1 LPPEFLE
8 KYFRP
13 LNQRFAFRKELRRAL
28 IFGRHDLGQDAP
40 ISRLDLLI
48 CRNLLMYF
56 NSETQK
62 RVLSRLHFALNG
74 TGYLMLGRAEM
85 LLTHTNLFTPADLRR
100 RVFSKVPNARMRE
113 GMLMLTEKVQE
124 TIMTPPAI
132 DLRLRMLVFD
142 SNPVAQIVLDVK
154 GHLFMMNERAQALF
168 GLVSRDIGRPVQD
181 FELFYRP
188 VALRPPLTQTHL
200 EHRLIGFK
208 DVFFAGATGE
218 NHWYDVQVIPMMD
231 SNDTILGT
239 LLTYTDV
246 TLMKRLHDQ
255 LEQTNQELETA
266 YEELQSTNEEM
277 ETTNEELQSTV
288 EELETTNEELH
299 STNEEMETINEELQS
314 TNEEL
319 ETLNDELRRRS
330 DELHQVN
337 HLTETIFANL
347 PSAVVVLDRDQ
358 LVKVWSQRAEDLWG
372 LRSDEALGQHFMNL
386 DIGLPTEQ
394 LKQPIR
400 ACLSGDATS
409 QTALVTATNRRG
421 KSIPCKVT
429 CLPLRSTL
437 DIISGIIVVMEEVEA

>member
-1 LPPEFLE
+1 
-8 KYFRP
+8 
-13 LNQRFAFRKELRRAL
+13 
-28 IFGRHDLGQDAP
+28 
-40 ISRLDLLI
+40 
-48 CRNLLMYF
+48 
-56 NSETQK
+56 
-62 RVLSRLHFALNG
+62 
-74 TGYLMLGRAEM
+74 
-85 LLTHTNLFTPADLRR
+85 
-100 RVFSKVPNARMRE
+100 
-113 GMLMLTEKVQE
+113 
-124 TIMTPPAI
+124 
-132 DLRLRMLVFD
+132 
-142 SNPVAQIVLDVK
+142 
-154 GHLFMMNERAQALF
+154 
-168 GLVSRDIGRPVQD
+168 
-181 FELFYRP
+181 
-188 VALRPPLTQTHL
+188 
-200 EHRLIGFK
+200 
-208 DVFFAGATGE
+208 
-218 NHWYDVQVIPMMD
+218 
-231 SNDTILGT
+231 
-239 LLTYTDV
+239 
-246 TLMKRLHDQ
+246 
-255 LEQTNQELETA
+255 
-266 YEELQSTNEEM
+266 
-277 ETTNEELQSTV
+277 
-288 EELETTNEELH
+288 
-299 STNEEMETINEELQS
+299 METINEELQS